1 MEIKPMAMVHVL
13 VRCTSSLFLGIFSF
27 MINLL
32 SCVSCRKVPWHWNI
46 QMKQC
51 AWPWKRTTCFL
62 LLVLSHTFH
71 FMTWG
76 VGKLWGILAPVIVVQ
91 VSCFLLSQCENGY
104 TSKGAFHWDYP
115 DQDQWSEITQI
126 LAHQRNWQIHPG
138 KVFTGSF
145 EVQWTEWSWITDV
158 DPNSPKG
165 KHPKLACK
173 QTFSFSFRCFQKH
186 RWVHKRSERTPLP
199 PFAGGQ

>member
-91 VSCFLLSQCENGY
+91 VSCFLLSHGDYGY
-104 TSKGAFHWDYP
+104 ASKGAFHWDYP
-115 DQDQWSEITQI
+115 DQERWSEITQI
-126 LAHQRNWQIHPG
+126 LGHQRNRQIHPTMNQ
-138 KVFTGSF
+138 VILDY
-145 EVQWTEWSWITDV
+145 WCWSWFI
-158 DPNSPKG
+158 PKESI
-165 KHPKLACK
+165 LN
-173 QTFSFSFRCFQKH
+173 
-186 RWVHKRSERTPLP
+186 
-199 PFAGGQ
+199 